1 MSSDPATRRALRFV
15 LLIGAVSLCADAT
28 YEGAR
33 SIAGPYL
40 AFLGAGALAVSLVAG
55 LGELLGYGLR
65 LLSGRLAD
73 RPRNLWPV
81 TLGGYVVQMAAVP
94 ALALADSWQVAAL
107 LMTVERIGKATRNPP
122 RDVMLSHAGARIGG
136 FGWAFGI
143 NEALD
148 QTGAVVGPLLLAAVL
163 ALHQGDYRLAFAV
176 LAVPAVLTLCVLTA
190 ARLMYPRP
198 QEMETEPPDAG
209 PGRFP
214 SVFWLYLAA
223 AALIAAGF
231 ADFPLIAFRLDQD
244 TTIEPS
250 LVPIFYAVAMGIGGL
265 GSLLF
270 GRLFDRRGF
279 AVLVPLTLVSAAFAP
294 LAFLGGAWPA
304 LLGVALWGL
313 GMGVHESLIPA
324 ALAPMVPAHRRG
336 SAYGLFTGVYGVA
349 WFAGSAAI
357 GLLYG
362 VSLGA
367 LVAFSVAAEL
377 VAVPLLVLV
386 LRRLKQPRA

>member
-1 MSSDPATRRALRFV
+1 MSAASGTRRALRFV

-40 AFLGAGALAVSLVAG
+40 AFLGAGALAVSLIGG

-65 LLSGRLAD
+65 LVSGRLAD

-81 TLGGYVVQMAAVP
+81 TLCGYGVQMAAVP
-94 ALALADSWQVAAL
+94 ALALAGSWPVAAL
-107 LMTVERIGKATRNPP
+107 LMIVERIGKATRNPP

-148 QTGAVVGPLLLAAVL
+148 QAGAVVGPLVLAGVL
-163 ALHQGDYRLAFAV
+163 ALHQGGYRLAFAV
-176 LAVPAVLTLCVLTA
+176 LALPAALTLCLLTV
-190 ARLMYPRP
+190 ARVTYPRP
-198 QEMETEPPDAG
+198 EEMEAEPTDTDE
-209 PGRFP
+209 GRFAP
-214 SVFWLYLAA
+214 AFWLYLGA

-231 ADFPLIAFRLDQD
+231 ADFPLIAFRLHQD
-244 TTIEPS
+244 GTISPS
-250 LVPIFYAVAMGIGGL
+250 LVPIFYAVAMGTGGL

-270 GRLFDRRGF
+270 GRLYDRHGF
-279 AVLVPLTLVSAAFAP
+279 GVLVPLTLVSAAFAP
-294 LAFLGGAWPA
+294 LAFLGGPWPA
-304 LLGVALWGL
+304 LLGVSLWGL

-324 ALAPMVPAHRRG
+324 AVIPMVPAHRRG

-349 WFAGSAAI
+349 WFVGSAVI

-362 VSLGA
+362 VSIGS

-377 VAVPLLVLV
+377 AAVPLLVLIS
-386 LRRLKQPRA
+386 RKRGNSR